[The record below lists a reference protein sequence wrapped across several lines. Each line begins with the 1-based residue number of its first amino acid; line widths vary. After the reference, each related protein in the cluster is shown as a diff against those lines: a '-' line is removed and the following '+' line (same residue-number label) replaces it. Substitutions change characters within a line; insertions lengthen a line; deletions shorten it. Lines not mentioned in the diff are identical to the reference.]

1 MSAIKV
7 FEGARVPGKG
17 GGQMPTP
24 TFASRWVRELARRLD
39 GVEDEDAAG
48 VDGDV
53 QAGTA
58 CVDGQPARRL
68 Q

>member
-1 MSAIKV
+1 MFAIKV
-7 FEGARVPGKG
+7 FEGARVPGK

-48 VDGDV
+48 VVGDV
-53 QAGTA
+53 QAGSA